1 MLETSAA
8 QKKREGN
15 AGADFRGRLDRPFRD
30 DRQRRGGRG
39 IIASARVEHRGE
51 ALMLRVARIL
61 MRPIVKP
68 RGRSQQHR
76 KDEPR
81 QRRAEKRDAEN
92 R

>member
-1 MLETSAA
+1 
-8 QKKREGN
+8 
-15 AGADFRGRLDRPFRD
+15 
-30 DRQRRGGRG
+30 
-39 IIASARVEHRGE
+39 
-51 ALMLRVARIL
+51 MLRVARIL